1 MLFCPKCGTRNK
13 TTYNYCRRCGIKIKF
28 SVEDIKP
35 IRKEATEFKINSY
48 LTLRLEN
55 DKTVIYVND
64 ERFLQCKYL
73 LIEIPVEKIN
83 EFNDFRSIDDVSEK
97 LDHSL
102 EKNINPT
109 QILPDIEFWGHTS
122 NLQAW
127 AENNYDTNLLH
138 SNLAFPLLKKLTD
151 VGDPIARR
159 VFKEE
164 IAERLTNLYTNVA
177 QYLIQENYL
186 KYFNTEE
193 NEIMM
198 EILFTQI
205 EQKFINKQSSL
216 LEEKEINTL
225 LDIIEA
231 NLIHSKTFL
240 TDRLKCVEKINRDT
254 HLGFLYNN
262 KRVIALGL
270 NRCGIEVLPSSIKYL
285 ENLQELYL
293 TENRL
298 NHLPSSF
305 GNLTRLRKVDLS
317 DNHIIE
323 LPNEIGNLIELEELH
338 LNHNVIQNLPDTI
351 SKLKKLEILSVWGN
365 QLKIFPKNVNEME
378 SLRVLGLSFNQLE
391 ELPKISCKIPN
402 LEVLDLSNNKIQ
414 VLPDNMAYW
423 KSLKTLWLNN
433 NPLNKIPLSLLD
445 LQNLSDLYII
455 NTQIF
460 TNQNNEL
467 ANIIKDLE
475 LKGVN
480 IWK

>member
-13 TTYNYCRRCGIKIKF
+13 TTYNYCRKCGTKIKF

-35 IRKEATEFKINSY
+35 IKKEATEFKINNY
-48 LTLRLEN
+48 LTLKLKNE
-55 DKTVIYVND
+55 KTVIYVNN

-73 LIEIPVEKIN
+73 LIEIPTDRIN
-83 EFNDFRSIDDVSEK
+83 EFDDFMSIDDVSEK

-102 EKNINPT
+102 EKNITPT
-109 QILPDIEFWGHTS
+109 KIPPEIEFWGHSS
-122 NLQAW
+122 NLQVW

-151 VGDPIARR
+151 VGDSIAKR

-186 KYFNTEE
+186 EYFSIEE

-205 EQKFINKQSSL
+205 DKKYRNKQSSL
-216 LEEKEINTL
+216 LEEIEIKTL
-225 LDIIEA
+225 LDIIET

-240 TDRLKCVEKINRDT
+240 TNRLKSVEKIDRET
-254 HLGFLYNN
+254 HMGFLHNN

-270 NRCGIEVLPSSIKYL
+270 NRCGIEVLPSSIEFL
-285 ENLQELYL
+285 ENLEELYL

-298 NHLPSSF
+298 NFLPSSF
-305 GNLTRLRKVDLS
+305 GNLIKLKHVDLS

-323 LPNEIGNLIELEELH
+323 LPNEIGNLIALKELH
-338 LNHNVIQNLPDTI
+338 LNHNVIQNLPDTL

-365 QLKIFPKNVNEME
+365 QLKKFPKNINEME

-391 ELPKISCKIPN
+391 ELPLIFSEIPN
-402 LEVLDLSNNKIQ
+402 LEVLDLSNNKLK
-414 VLPDNMAYW
+414 VLPDNMDSW
-423 KSLKTLWLNN
+423 KSLKTLWLNY
-433 NPLNKIPLSLLD
+433 NPLNKIPKSLLN
-445 LQNLSDLYII
+445 LQNLTDLYII
-455 NTQIF
+455 NSKIVESQDTE
-460 TNQNNEL
+460 TLKVLKN
-467 ANIIKDLE
+467 LE
-475 LKGVN
+475 MKGVN